1 MNRSSEPVSG
11 AGLDGEGAE
20 DGAGDGD
27 KVLGYLD
34 DFVPID
40 FHFTQNKFKRNT
52 LFIKSPA
59 EIKEIKE
66 IILTSKMTDN
76 EITYQIRGAIY
87 DVYKNLGPGLLES
100 VYEEAM
106 VYELQ
111 KRGLTVE
118 RQKEVPIHYDG
129 HILKTQLRLDLLVE
143 GRVVVELKS
152 VKEMQDVFWKQTRT
166 YLRLLGLQVGIL
178 VNFNTDDILDDS
190 IHRVANNA

>member
-1 MNRSSEPVSG
+1 MVQDFLNKRTGLNGQG
-11 AGLDGEGAE
+11 ADDGGD
-20 DGAGDGD
+20 DGADNLQHLEYFLP
-27 KVLGYLD
+27 V
-34 DFVPID
+34 D
-40 FHFTQNKFKRNT
+40 FHFTQIYFEDNT
-52 LFIKSPA
+52 LLIKSPA

>member
-1 MNRSSEPVSG
+1 
-11 AGLDGEGAE
+11 
-20 DGAGDGD
+20 
-27 KVLGYLD
+27 
-34 DFVPID
+34 
-40 FHFTQNKFKRNT
+40 
-52 LFIKSPA
+52 
-59 EIKEIKE
+59 
-66 IILTSKMTDN
+66 MTDN
-76 EITYQIRGAIY
+76 DITYQIRGAIY

-143 GRVVVELKS
+143 GRIIVELKS

-166 YLRLLGLQVGIL
+166 YLRLLGLNVGIL

-190 IHRVANNA
+190 IHRVANHA